1 MTNETWLVTGASGC
15 IGAWTVLTLVQEG
28 AEVVALD
35 RDTAN
40 QRLRLI
46 GGDGVKPAHAVD
58 VDIRDLPAVERVLDE
73 HGVTHM
79 VHLAALQVPFC
90 RADPPRG
97 AEVNVAGTVNL
108 FEAARRHGLAT
119 PIAYASSA
127 AVYDAAGVTLT
138 PTSIYGVYKIANEGS
153 ARIYWQ
159 ESQVASIGLRPLIVY
174 GGGRDQGVTSSPT
187 LAMAAAA
194 RGEPYNISFGGST
207 LMQYGPDV
215 ARAFI
220 DAARRP
226 AQGAAVYNLGGSGG
240 DHARDRG
247 RHRAGRSRGAG
258 HLRRRHPALR
268 LPAPRAPLRDGC
280 DAPGR
285 GRGRHRRALPPGRP
299 GRPRDQAGVPVKGV
313 LPEVIAW
320 LGEGRPVALAR
331 VVEVVGSGVQPAGAA
346 LAVNADGQVAGSAS
360 GGCVEGA
367 LV

>member
-1 MTNETWLVTGASGC
+1 MSKETWLVTGASGC

-58 VDIRDLPAVERVLDE
+58 VDIRDLPAVERVLEE
-73 HGVTHM
+73 HAITHM

-108 FEAARRHGLAT
+108 FEAARRHGLST

-153 ARIYWQ
+153 ARIFWQ
-159 ESQVASIGLRPLIVY
+159 ESQVASVGLRPLIVY

-194 RGEPYNISFGGST
+194 RGEAFRIAFGGST
-207 LMQYGPDV
+207 QMQYGPDV

-226 AQGAAVYNLGGSGG
+226 AKGAEVYNLGGP
-240 DHARDRG
+240 DVTVAEIV
-247 RHRAGRSRGAG
+247 ACIEQAAPGADVTFDDV
-258 HLRRRHPALR
+258 ALPFASR
-268 LPAPRAPLRDGC
+268 LPEPWFEMAVTPLAEGV
-280 DAPGR
+280 AATIELY
-285 GRGRHRRALPPGRP
+285 RRA
-299 GRPRDQAGVPVKGV
+299 APVS
-313 LPEVIAW
+313 P
-320 LGEGRPVALAR
+320 
-331 VVEVVGSGVQPAGAA
+331 
-346 LAVNADGQVAGSAS
+346 
-360 GGCVEGA
+360 
-367 LV
+367 

>member
-1 MTNETWLVTGASGC
+1 MSKETWLVTGASGC

-73 HGVTHM
+73 HAVTHM

-108 FEAARRHGLAT
+108 FEAARRHGLST
-119 PIAYASSA
+119 SIAYASSA
-127 AVYDAAGVTLT
+127 AVYDGAGVTFT
-138 PTSIYGVYKIANEGS
+138 PANIYGVYKIANEGS

-159 ESQVASIGLRPLIVY
+159 ESQVASVGLRPLIVY
-174 GGGRDQGVTSSPT
+174 GGGRDQGTTSSPT

-194 RGEPYNISFGGST
+194 RGEAFRISFGGST
-207 LMQYGPDV
+207 QMQYGPDV

-226 AQGAAVYNLGGSGG
+226 AKGAEVYNLGGP
-240 DHARDRG
+240 DVTVAEIV
-247 RHRAGRSRGAG
+247 ACIQQAAPGADVTFDDV
-258 HLRRRHPALR
+258 ALPFASR
-268 LPAPRAPLRDGC
+268 LPEPWFEMAVTPLAEGV
-280 DAPGR
+280 AATVELY
-285 GRGRHRRALPPGRP
+285 RRA
-299 GRPRDQAGVPVKGV
+299 AK
-313 LPEVIAW
+313 
-320 LGEGRPVALAR
+320 
-331 VVEVVGSGVQPAGAA
+331 
-346 LAVNADGQVAGSAS
+346 AS
-360 GGCVEGA
+360 P
-367 LV
+367 

>member
-1 MTNETWLVTGASGC
+1 LSEENNTMTNETWLVTGASGC

-127 AVYDAAGVTLT
+127 AVYDAAGETLT

-226 AQGAAVYNLGGSGG
+226 AQGAAVYNLGGS
-240 DHARDRG
+240 AVTMPEVV
-247 RHRAGRSRGAG
+247 AAIEQAAPGAQVTFDDVT
-258 HLRRRHPALR
+258 LPFASR
-268 LPAPRAPLRDGC
+268 LPEPRFEMAVTPLAEGV
-280 DAPGR
+280 AATVELY
-285 GRGRHRRALPPGRP
+285 RRA
-299 GRPRDQAGVPVKGV
+299 A
-313 LPEVIAW
+313 
-320 LGEGRPVALAR
+320 
-331 VVEVVGSGVQPAGAA
+331 
-346 LAVNADGQVAGSAS
+346 QVSP
-360 GGCVEGA
+360 
-367 LV
+367 

>member
-1 MTNETWLVTGASGC
+1 MSKETWLVTGASGC

-73 HGVTHM
+73 HAVTHM

-108 FEAARRHGLAT
+108 FEAARRHGLST
-119 PIAYASSA
+119 SIAYASSA
-127 AVYDAAGVTLT
+127 AVYDGAGVTFT
-138 PTSIYGVYKIANEGS
+138 PANIYGVYKIANEGS

-159 ESQVASIGLRPLIVY
+159 ESQVASVGLRPLIVY
-174 GGGRDQGVTSSPT
+174 GGGRDQGTTSSPT

-194 RGEPYNISFGGST
+194 RGEAFRISFGGST
-207 LMQYGPDV
+207 QMQYGPDV

-226 AQGAAVYNLGGSGG
+226 AKGAEVYNLGGP
-240 DHARDRG
+240 D
-247 RHRAGRSRGAG
+247 
-258 HLRRRHPALR
+258 
-268 LPAPRAPLRDGC
+268 
-280 DAPGR
+280 
-285 GRGRHRRALPPGRP
+285 
-299 GRPRDQAGVPVKGV
+299 VT
-313 LPEVIAW
+313 
-320 LGEGRPVALAR
+320 VA
-331 VVEVVGSGVQPAGAA
+331 EI
-346 LAVNADGQVAGSAS
+346 VACSTCA
-360 GGCVEGA
+360 
-367 LV
+367 

>member
-1 MTNETWLVTGASGC
+1 MSKETWLVTGASGC

-58 VDIRDLPAVERVLDE
+58 VDIRDLPAVERVLEE
-73 HGVTHM
+73 HAITHM

-108 FEAARRHGLAT
+108 FEAARRHGLST

-153 ARIYWQ
+153 ARIFWQ
-159 ESQVASIGLRPLIVY
+159 ESQVASVGLRPLIVY

-194 RGEPYNISFGGST
+194 RGEAFRVAFGGST
-207 LMQYGPDV
+207 QMQYGPDV

-226 AQGAAVYNLGGSGG
+226 AKGAEVYNLGGP
-240 DHARDRG
+240 DVTVAEIV
-247 RHRAGRSRGAG
+247 ACIEQAAPGADVTFDDV
-258 HLRRRHPALR
+258 ALPFASR
-268 LPAPRAPLRDGC
+268 LPEPWFEMAVTPLAEGV
-280 DAPGR
+280 AATIELY
-285 GRGRHRRALPPGRP
+285 RRA
-299 GRPRDQAGVPVKGV
+299 APVS
-313 LPEVIAW
+313 P
-320 LGEGRPVALAR
+320 
-331 VVEVVGSGVQPAGAA
+331 
-346 LAVNADGQVAGSAS
+346 
-360 GGCVEGA
+360 
-367 LV
+367 

>member
-1 MTNETWLVTGASGC
+1 MSKETWLVTGASGC

-58 VDIRDLPAVERVLDE
+58 VDIRDLPAVERVLEE
-73 HGVTHM
+73 HAITHM

-108 FEAARRHGLAT
+108 FEAARRHGLST

-153 ARIYWQ
+153 ARIFWQ
-159 ESQVASIGLRPLIVY
+159 ESQVASVGLRPLIVY

-194 RGEPYNISFGGST
+194 RGEAFRIAFGGST
-207 LMQYGPDV
+207 QMQYGPDV
-215 ARAFI
+215 ARAFT

-226 AQGAAVYNLGGSGG
+226 VKGAEVYNLGGP
-240 DHARDRG
+240 DVTVAEIV
-247 RHRAGRSRGAG
+247 ACIEQAAPGADVTFDDV
-258 HLRRRHPALR
+258 ALPFASR
-268 LPAPRAPLRDGC
+268 LPEPWFEMAVTPLAEGV
-280 DAPGR
+280 AATIEFY
-285 GRGRHRRALPPGRP
+285 RRA
-299 GRPRDQAGVPVKGV
+299 APVS
-313 LPEVIAW
+313 P
-320 LGEGRPVALAR
+320 
-331 VVEVVGSGVQPAGAA
+331 
-346 LAVNADGQVAGSAS
+346 
-360 GGCVEGA
+360 
-367 LV
+367 

>member
-1 MTNETWLVTGASGC
+1 
-15 IGAWTVLTLVQEG
+15 VLTLVQEG

-58 VDIRDLPAVERVLDE
+58 VDIRDLPAVERVLEE
-73 HGVTHM
+73 HAITHM

-108 FEAARRHGLAT
+108 FEAARRHGLST

-153 ARIYWQ
+153 ARIFWQ
-159 ESQVASIGLRPLIVY
+159 ESQVASVGLRPLIVY

-194 RGEPYNISFGGST
+194 RGEAFRIAFGGST
-207 LMQYGPDV
+207 QMQYGPDV

-226 AQGAAVYNLGGSGG
+226 AKGAEVYNLGGP
-240 DHARDRG
+240 DVTVAEIV
-247 RHRAGRSRGAG
+247 ACIELAAPGADVTFDDV
-258 HLRRRHPALR
+258 ALPFASR
-268 LPAPRAPLRDGC
+268 LPEPWFEMAVTPLAEGV
-280 DAPGR
+280 AATIELY
-285 GRGRHRRALPPGRP
+285 RRA
-299 GRPRDQAGVPVKGV
+299 APVS
-313 LPEVIAW
+313 P
-320 LGEGRPVALAR
+320 
-331 VVEVVGSGVQPAGAA
+331 
-346 LAVNADGQVAGSAS
+346 
-360 GGCVEGA
+360 
-367 LV
+367 

>member
-1 MTNETWLVTGASGC
+1 MSKETWLVTGASGC

-73 HGVTHM
+73 HAVTHM

-108 FEAARRHGLAT
+108 FEAARRHGLST
-119 PIAYASSA
+119 SIAYASSA
-127 AVYDAAGVTLT
+127 AVYDGAGVTFT
-138 PTSIYGVYKIANEGS
+138 PANIYGVYKIANEGS

-159 ESQVASIGLRPLIVY
+159 ESQVASVGLRPLIVY
-174 GGGRDQGVTSSPT
+174 GGGRDQG
-187 LAMAAAA
+187 
-194 RGEPYNISFGGST
+194 FGGST
-207 LMQYGPDV
+207 QMQYGPDV

-226 AQGAAVYNLGGSGG
+226 AKGAEVYNLGGP
-240 DHARDRG
+240 DVTVAEIV
-247 RHRAGRSRGAG
+247 ACIQQAAPGADVTFDDV
-258 HLRRRHPALR
+258 ALPFASR
-268 LPAPRAPLRDGC
+268 LPKPWFDMAVTPLAEGV
-280 DAPGR
+280 AATVELY
-285 GRGRHRRALPPGRP
+285 RRA
-299 GRPRDQAGVPVKGV
+299 AK
-313 LPEVIAW
+313 
-320 LGEGRPVALAR
+320 
-331 VVEVVGSGVQPAGAA
+331 
-346 LAVNADGQVAGSAS
+346 AS
-360 GGCVEGA
+360 P
-367 LV
+367 

>member
-1 MTNETWLVTGASGC
+1 MSKETWLVTGASGC

-58 VDIRDLPAVERVLDE
+58 VDIRDLPAVERVLEE
-73 HGVTHM
+73 HAITHM

-108 FEAARRHGLAT
+108 FEAARRHGLST

-153 ARIYWQ
+153 ARIFWQ
-159 ESQVASIGLRPLIVY
+159 ESQVASVGLRPLIVY

-194 RGEPYNISFGGST
+194 RGEAFRIAFGGST
-207 LMQYGPDV
+207 QMQYGPDV
-215 ARAFI
+215 ARAFT

-226 AQGAAVYNLGGSGG
+226 VKGAEVYNLGGP
-240 DHARDRG
+240 DVTVAEIV
-247 RHRAGRSRGAG
+247 ACIEQAAPGADVTFDDV
-258 HLRRRHPALR
+258 ALPFASR
-268 LPAPRAPLRDGC
+268 LPEPWFEMAVTPLAEGV
-280 DAPGR
+280 AATIELY
-285 GRGRHRRALPPGRP
+285 RRA
-299 GRPRDQAGVPVKGV
+299 APVS
-313 LPEVIAW
+313 P
-320 LGEGRPVALAR
+320 
-331 VVEVVGSGVQPAGAA
+331 
-346 LAVNADGQVAGSAS
+346 
-360 GGCVEGA
+360 
-367 LV
+367 

>member
-1 MTNETWLVTGASGC
+1 MSKETWLVTGASGC

-73 HGVTHM
+73 HAITHM

-108 FEAARRHGLAT
+108 FEAARRHGLST

-153 ARIYWQ
+153 ARIFWQ
-159 ESQVASIGLRPLIVY
+159 ESQVASVGLRPLIVY
-174 GGGRDQGVTSSPT
+174 GGGRDQGTTSSPT

-194 RGEPYNISFGGST
+194 RGEAFRIAFGGST
-207 LMQYGPDV
+207 QMQYGPDV

-226 AQGAAVYNLGGSGG
+226 ARGAEVYNLGGP
-240 DHARDRG
+240 DVTVAEIV
-247 RHRAGRSRGAG
+247 ACIQQAAPGAEVTFDDV
-258 HLRRRHPALR
+258 ALPFASR
-268 LPAPRAPLRDGC
+268 LPEPWFEMAVTPLAEGV
-280 DAPGR
+280 AATVELY
-285 GRGRHRRALPPGRP
+285 RRA
-299 GRPRDQAGVPVKGV
+299 APV
-313 LPEVIAW
+313 
-320 LGEGRPVALAR
+320 
-331 VVEVVGSGVQPAGAA
+331 S
-346 LAVNADGQVAGSAS
+346 S
-360 GGCVEGA
+360 
-367 LV
+367 

>member
-1 MTNETWLVTGASGC
+1 MSKETWLVTGASGC

-40 QRLRLI
+40 ERLRLI
-46 GGDGVKPAHAVD
+46 GGDGVKPACTVD
-58 VDIRDLPAVERVLDE
+58 VDIRDLSAVERVLDE
-73 HGVTHM
+73 HAVTHL

-127 AVYDAAGVTLT
+127 AVYDAAGETLT
-138 PTSIYGVYKIANEGS
+138 PASIYGVYKIANEGS

-159 ESQVASIGLRPLIVY
+159 ESQVASVGLRPLIVY
-174 GGGRDQGVTSSPT
+174 GGGRDQGTTSSPT

-194 RGEPYNISFGGST
+194 RGEPFHIPFGGST
-207 LMQYGPDV
+207 QLQYGADA

-226 AQGAAVYNLGGSGG
+226 AQGAEVYNLGGP
-240 DHARDRG
+240 DVTVAEIV
-247 RHRAGRSRGAG
+247 AAIEEAAPGAQVTFDDV
-258 HLRRRHPALR
+258 ALPFASR
-268 LPAPRAPLRDGC
+268 LPQPWFEMDVTPLAEGV
-280 DAPGR
+280 AATVELY
-285 GRGRHRRALPPGRP
+285 RRASRP
-299 GRPRDQAGVPVKGV
+299 GRPVPV
-313 LPEVIAW
+313 
-320 LGEGRPVALAR
+320 
-331 VVEVVGSGVQPAGAA
+331 
-346 LAVNADGQVAGSAS
+346 D
-360 GGCVEGA
+360 
-367 LV
+367 

>member
-1 MTNETWLVTGASGC
+1 LSEENNNMTNETWLVTGASGC

-127 AVYDAAGVTLT
+127 AVYDAAGETLT

-226 AQGAAVYNLGGSGG
+226 AQSAAVYNLGGS
-240 DHARDRG
+240 AVTMPEVV
-247 RHRAGRSRGAG
+247 AAIEQAAPGAQVTFDDVT
-258 HLRRRHPALR
+258 LPFASR
-268 LPAPRAPLRDGC
+268 LPEPRFEMAVTPLAEGV
-280 DAPGR
+280 AATVELY
-285 GRGRHRRALPPGRP
+285 RRA
-299 GRPRDQAGVPVKGV
+299 A
-313 LPEVIAW
+313 
-320 LGEGRPVALAR
+320 
-331 VVEVVGSGVQPAGAA
+331 
-346 LAVNADGQVAGSAS
+346 QVSP
-360 GGCVEGA
+360 
-367 LV
+367 